1 MKKLLLLLPV
11 IIIIG
16 CWSTR
21 ALAQQPTNAQQPVD
35 EEEALDNAIE
45 QFGYTSGMAFQCSS
59 SNQAV
64 AVEKDALKVFT
75 GITRLFGSDR
85 AFFYAAAYGTGATSS
100 IDQTQCSKYIQQF
113 QEAVKNN
120 SLTGEK

>member
-1 MKKLLLLLPV
+1 MKKLLLLPTL
-11 IIIIG
+11 IIVS
-16 CWSTR
+16 CWSTH
-21 ALAQQPTNAQQPVD
+21 AIAEQPSLASKPVD

-100 IDQTQCSKYIQQF
+100 IDRTQCSQYIQKF

-120 SLTGEK
+120 SLTGGR

>member
-11 IIIIG
+11 IIIVG

-21 ALAQQPTNAQQPVD
+21 AIAKQPTNAQQPVD

-45 QFGYTSGMAFQCSS
+45 QFGYTSGLAFQCTSS
-59 SNQAV
+59 SEAI
-64 AVEKDALKVFT
+64 AVEQDALRAFT

-85 AFFYAAAYGTGATSS
+85 AFFYAAAYGNGASADLDRS
-100 IDQTQCSKYIQQF
+100 QCDQYIRQF
-113 QEAVKNN
+113 REAVQNN
-120 SLTGEK
+120 RLTGGK